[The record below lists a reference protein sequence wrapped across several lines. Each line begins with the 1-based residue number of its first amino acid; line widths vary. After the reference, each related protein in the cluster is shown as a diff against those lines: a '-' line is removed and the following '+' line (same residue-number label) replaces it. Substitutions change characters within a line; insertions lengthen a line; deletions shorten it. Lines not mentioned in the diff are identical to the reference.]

1 MSQSEITEIIR
12 RLDIIS
18 KQQEEIVDK
27 QKDLEKTQGAILVQV
42 TEMYSFYLNGS
53 IGVKIAKWTF
63 AFLMAIGAGYLMV
76 KSIIKA

>member
-18 KQQEEIVDK
+18 KQQEEISIKVD
-27 QKDLEKTQGAILVQV
+27 
-42 TEMYSFYLNGS
+42 EMYSFYLNGS
-53 IGVKIAKWTF
+53 VGVKIAKWTF
-63 AFLMAIGAGYLMV
+63 AFLMAIGAAYLMA

>member
-18 KQQEEIVDK
+18 KQQEETLIKVD
-27 QKDLEKTQGAILVQV
+27 
-42 TEMYSFYLNGS
+42 EMYSFYLNGS

>member
-18 KQQEEIVDK
+18 KQQEETLIKVD
-27 QKDLEKTQGAILVQV
+27 
-42 TEMYSFYLNGS
+42 EMYSFYLNGS

-63 AFLMAIGAGYLMV
+63 GFLMAIGAGYLML